1 MSGRVRR
8 ALAELLHLEDT
19 PHRIA
24 LAFGL
29 GIWIAFSP
37 LLGLHTLI
45 ALGIAFAFRLSRGA
59 ILIGCYVNNPW
70 TLAPMFLA
78 GTVVGCRLLGVSTEG
93 LATIDWDQHGWVFYT
108 DLLAHLRPYLWP
120 FVVGNTV
127 LGVAFGLLSYFVLR
141 RVLERRRRRLTEA
154 EGSA

>member
-1 MSGRVRR
+1 MSGRLRR
-8 ALAELLHLEDT
+8 ALGELLHLQDT

-37 LLGLHTLI
+37 LLGLHTVM
-45 ALGIAFAFRLSRGA
+45 ALGIAFAFRLSRAA

-70 TLAPMFLA
+70 TLAPLFLA
-78 GTVVGCRLLGVSTEG
+78 GTVVGCAMLGVSTEG
-93 LATIDWDQHGWVFYT
+93 LATIDWDRHGWAFYT

-127 LGVAFGLLSYFVLR
+127 LGVAFGALSYVILR
-141 RVLERRRRRLTEA
+141 RALERRRRAAEA
-154 EGSA
+154 ALS

>member
-1 MSGRVRR
+1 MSGRFRR
-8 ALAELLHLEDT
+8 AVGELVHLEDT
-19 PHRIA
+19 PHRVA

-37 LLGLHTLI
+37 LLGLHTII
-45 ALGIAFAFRLSRGA
+45 ALAIAFAFRLSRAA

-70 TLAPMFLA
+70 TLAPLFLA
-78 GTVVGCRLLGVSTEG
+78 GTVVGCALLGISTEG
-93 LATIDWDQHGWVFYT
+93 LATIDWDQHGLAFYR

-127 LGVAFGLLSYFVLR
+127 LGVLFGTLSYFALR
-141 RVLERRRRRLTEA
+141 TILIRRAATA
-154 EGSA
+154 S

>member
-1 MSGRVRR
+1 MSGRIKR
-8 ALAELLHLEDT
+8 AVGELRHLEDT

-37 LLGLHTLI
+37 LLGLHTLM
-45 ALGIAFAFRLSRGA
+45 ALGIAFSFRLSRAA

-70 TLAPMFLA
+70 TLAPLFLA
-78 GTVVGCRLLGVSTEG
+78 GTLVGCRLLGVSTEG
-93 LATIDWDQHGWVFYT
+93 LATVDWDQHGLAFYT

-120 FVVGNTV
+120 YIVGNTI
-127 LGVAFGLLSYFVLR
+127 LGVLFGTLSYFILRTILLR
-141 RVLERRRRRLTEA
+141 RA
-154 EGSA
+154 GPPS